1 MLQDEGSNE
10 CNCAQ
15 ISEGWGERM
24 RNAKQIFGISYSGVL
39 KFSSRF
45 DEGADAM
52 KFSPYRMR
60 ISGLVFASALMVM
73 ALNGCQSK
81 QDAAIE
87 QAKKQAASTGQVQTV
102 TTTDKNGNTVTTTV
116 QPPAPGQK
124 DEVVTTTVT
133 PKAANPAQAAATPDA
148 TAGATAGSAA
158 APATTA
164 AAAPPPAP
172 APPPTVNVPAGTPL
186 AIRIDHT
193 ISAKHSRA
201 GERFAGEI
209 VDPVTGGN
217 GNVLIPKGS
226 DVGGVVVVAHKRGHF
241 KGASTL
247 ELRLTSLTLNGKT
260 YPLETRDFRE
270 HKKGKGKRTAGLIAG
285 GSGLGMLIG
294 GVASG
299 GTGLVI
305 GGLAGA
311 GAGTAGAGLTGNRDL
326 VIPAESIVHFKL
338 SDDLE
343 IQP

>member
-1 MLQDEGSNE
+1 MKSFTY
-10 CNCAQ
+10 
-15 ISEGWGERM
+15 R
-24 RNAKQIFGISYSGVL
+24 RYFSGT
-39 KFSSRF
+39 
-45 DEGADAM
+45 
-52 KFSPYRMR
+52 
-60 ISGLVFASALMVM
+60 GLIFASALMMV
-73 ALNGCQSK
+73 ALNGCKSK

-87 QAKKQAASTGQVQTV
+87 QAKKQAASTGQTQTV

-133 PKAANPAQAAATPDA
+133 PKAAAANPAQASAAPDA
-148 TAGATAGSAA
+148 AAGTVA
-158 APATTA
+158 APATTTA

-193 ISAKHSRA
+193 ISAKHSHA
-201 GERFAGEI
+201 GEKFTGEI
-209 VDPVTGGN
+209 VDPVTGAN
-217 GNVLIPKGS
+217 GNVVIPKGS

-241 KGASTL
+241 KGASTI

-299 GTGLVI
+299 GTGLVV

-311 GAGTAGAGLTGNRDL
+311 GAGTLGAGLTGNKDL

>member
-1 MLQDEGSNE
+1 VFS
-10 CNCAQ
+10 
-15 ISEGWGERM
+15 
-24 RNAKQIFGISYSGVL
+24 

-52 KFSPYRMR
+52 RFSPYRVR
-60 ISGLVFASALMVM
+60 ISGLVFASALMAM
-73 ALNGCQSK
+73 MLSGCKSK

-87 QAKKQAASTGQVQTV
+87 QAKKQAASTGQTQTV
-102 TTTDKNGNTVTTTV
+102 MSTDKSGNTVTTVV

-133 PKAANPAQAAATPDA
+133 PKVAATPAADA
-148 TAGATAGSAA
+148 SGGTAA

-164 AAAPPPAP
+164 AAP
-172 APPPTVNVPAGTPL
+172 APPPPPPPIAVPAGTAL

-201 GERFAGEI
+201 GERFTGEI
-209 VDPVTGGN
+209 VDPVKDSSGN
-217 GNVLIPKGS
+217 DVIPKGS
-226 DVGGVVVVAHKRGHF
+226 DVSGVVVIAHKRGHF

-247 ELRLTSLTLNGKT
+247 ELRLTSLTLNGQK
-260 YPLETRDFRE
+260 YPLETRDLRE
-270 HKKGKGKRTAGLIAG
+270 HKKGKGKRTAAMIGG

-311 GAGTAGAGLTGNRDL
+311 GAGTLGAGLTGNRDL
-326 VIPAESIVHFKL
+326 VIPAESIVHFTLK
-338 SDDLE
+338 DELE

>member
-1 MLQDEGSNE
+1 MKSFTY
-10 CNCAQ
+10 
-15 ISEGWGERM
+15 R
-24 RNAKQIFGISYSGVL
+24 RYFSGT
-39 KFSSRF
+39 
-45 DEGADAM
+45 
-52 KFSPYRMR
+52 
-60 ISGLVFASALMVM
+60 GLVFASALMIV

-87 QAKKQAASTGQVQTV
+87 QAKKQAASTGQTQTV
-102 TTTDKNGNTVTTTV
+102 TTTDKSGNTVTTTV

-124 DEVVTTTVT
+124 DEVVTMTVT
-133 PKAANPAQAAATPDA
+133 PKAANPAQAAVAPDT
-148 TAGATAGSAA
+148 TAGTAAGSAA

-193 ISAKHSRA
+193 ISAKHSHA
-201 GERFAGEI
+201 GERFTGEI
-209 VDPVTGGN
+209 VDPVKDGTGS
-217 GNVLIPKGS
+217 VVIPKGS
-226 DVGGVVVVAHKRGHF
+226 DVRGVVVRAKPRGHF
-241 KGASTL
+241 KGAATI
-247 ELRLTSLTLNGKT
+247 ELRLTSLKLNGQE

-270 HKKGKGKRTAGLIAG
+270 RKKGKGKRTAGLIAG

-338 SDDLE
+338 SDDLT